1 MLSIKGASTFVVGA
15 ALLRQ
20 RGIDATG
27 KGFTISD
34 IAEGALGNQS
44 DAGRIR
50 QSILKLANQENAWFR
65 NNPPHAKISEQVLDT
80 RTKEFGVLVAIN
92 SAVVSSVRYGPT
104 IAHDDANKEK
114 LKKSL
119 IDAVDAID
127 NAPGTT
133 DDKRL
138 YFGQLKSQLSGLSQK
153 DSLLNLLQ
161 QAEYDYNESLKAK
174 ILEKYKPLQRSSDFE
189 H

>member
-15 ALLRQ
+15 GLLRQ

-27 KGFTISD
+27 KGFTFND
-34 IAEGALGNQS
+34 IVGEALGEKP

-50 QSILKLANQENAWFR
+50 QSMLKLASQESAWFR
-65 NNPPHAKISEQVLDT
+65 NNPPHAKVSEQVLDT
-80 RTKEFGVLVAIN
+80 RSKEFRVLVSMNA
-92 SAVVSSVRYGPT
+92 AVVSSVRYGPT
-104 IAHDDANKEK
+104 AANDDGNKDK
-114 LKKSL
+114 LKKTL

-138 YFGQLKSQLSGLSQK
+138 YFGQLKNQLAGLGHK
-153 DSLLNLLQ
+153 EVLLDLLQ
-161 QAEYDYNESLKAK
+161 TAEYDYNESLKAK

-189 H
+189 Q